1 MSVKTLQLQNAMFE
15 TNIEELVREDHPYR
29 KILKLLDF
37 NVLCKGLEE
46 ECYSRLGKAGYHPVQ
61 GVKMLF
67 LQYWQDLSDREL
79 EEYLRDSNAGKYF
92 CGFSLLEE
100 TPDHTYFTKFRKR
113 IGTKRI
119 ADIFNAIREGLK
131 KSGYMREI
139 FTFVDSSK
147 IEAKVDT
154 WRARDKAI
162 VDDSNDEKDDD
173 GNPTMNNKN
182 VSEYSTDPYAR
193 YGAKSKKDIWIG
205 YKRHTSVDMG
215 SGFINKVAVTPAN
228 VHDGEGLKH
237 VCPKEGAVVADKAY
251 SQGKAK
257 KELER
262 RGLHSMAIEPN
273 NKKTKNHD
281 KDRFISSLR
290 MPFEGVF
297 SRKSKRARFIGKV
310 KTQFQAFMEA
320 LIFNTRRALVLEIEK
335 IPVT

>member
-1 MSVKTLQLQNAMFE
+1 MSVKTLQLQDKMFE
-15 TNIEELVREDHPYR
+15 TNIEELVRADYPFR

-37 NVLCKGLEE
+37 NKLCEGIEE
-46 ECYSRLGKAGYHPVQ
+46 ECYSRFGSAGYHPVQ

-67 LQYWQDLSDREL
+67 LQYWHDLSDREL
-79 EEYLRDSNAGKYF
+79 EDYLKDSCAGKYF

-162 VDDSNDEKDDD
+162 VDGSNDEKDDD

-182 VSEYSTDPYAR
+182 LSDYSTDPDAR
-193 YGAKSKKDIWIG
+193 YGAKSKNDIWIG
-205 YKRHTSVDMG
+205 YKRHASVDMG

-228 VHDGEGLKH
+228 VHDGTGLKH
-237 VCPKEGAVVADKAY
+237 VCPSSGAVVADKAY
-251 SQGKAK
+251 SGGKASQ
-257 KELER
+257 ELTR

-320 LIFNTRRALVLEIEK
+320 LIFNTRRALILEIEK

>member
-1 MSVKTLQLQNAMFE
+1 MSVKTLQLQYKMFE
-15 TNIEELVREDHPYR
+15 TNIEELVRADHPYR

-37 NVLCKGLEE
+37 NKLCEGLEE
-46 ECYSRLGKAGYHPVQ
+46 ECYSRFGKAGYHPVQ

-79 EEYLRDSNAGKYF
+79 EDYLKDSNAGKYF

-100 TPDHTYFTKFRKR
+100 TPDHTYFTKFRAR

-119 ADIFNAIREGLK
+119 ADIFNKIRVGLK
-131 KSGYMREI
+131 VSGYMKEI
-139 FTFVDSSK
+139 FTFVDSTK
-147 IEAKVDT
+147 IEARVDT

-162 VDDSNDEKDDD
+162 ADNSNDEKDDD

-182 VSEYSTDPYAR
+182 VSEYSADPDAR

-228 VHDGEGLKH
+228 VHDGTGLKH
-237 VCPKEGAVVADKAY
+237 VCPKSGAVVADKAY
-251 SQGKAK
+251 SGGKASR
-257 KELER
+257 ELKR
-262 RGLHSMAIEPN
+262 RGLHSMAIESR

-281 KDRFISSLR
+281 KDRFISALR

-297 SRKSKRARFIGKV
+297 SQKKKKARFISNAKN
-310 KTQFQAFMEA
+310 QFQAFMEA
-320 LIFNTRRALVLEIEK
+320 LIFNTRRALVLQIQEIP
-335 IPVT
+335 IT

>member
-1 MSVKTLQLQNAMFE
+1 MSVKPINLQYAMFE
-15 TNIEELVREDHPYR
+15 TNIEELVRADHPFR

-37 NVLCKGLEE
+37 DNLCEGLVE
-46 ECYSRLGKAGYHPVQ
+46 ECYSRYGKAGYHPIQ

-79 EEYLRDSNAGKYF
+79 EEYLNDSCAGKYF

-100 TPDHTYFTKFRKR
+100 TPDHTYFTKFRAR
-113 IGTKRI
+113 IGTKKI
-119 ADIFNAIREGLK
+119 ADIFNKIRVGLK
-131 KSGYMREI
+131 TSGYMKEI

-162 VDDSNDEKDDD
+162 LDNSNDEKDDD

-182 VSEYSTDPYAR
+182 VSKYSSDPDAK
-193 YGAKSKKDIWIG
+193 YGVKGKKDVWIG
-205 YKRHTSVDMG
+205 YKRHASVDMG
-215 SGFINKVAVTPAN
+215 SGFINKVSVTPAN
-228 VHDGEGLKH
+228 VHDGIGLKH
-237 VCPKEGAVVADKAY
+237 VCPSSGAVVADKAY
-251 SQGKAK
+251 SGGRAA
-257 KELER
+257 KELKR

-290 MPFEGVF
+290 MPFEGIF
-297 SRKSKRARFIGKV
+297 SKKHKKARFIGKV

-320 LIFNTRRALVLEIEK
+320 LIFNTKRALVLEIEK
-335 IPVT
+335 IPIS